1 MVKVMLLFGKPMD
14 RAGFDHY
21 FEQTHRPLLAKL
33 PDLKVLRINHVAGAV
48 TGESPFYLIVE
59 LEFSSEEVMRTGLN
73 SELGQTMAKDF
84 SNFASGGVTVL
95 LCHSQATSL
104 T

>member
-1 MVKVMLLFGKPMD
+1 MVKVLLLFGNPMD

-48 TGESPFYLIVE
+48 TGESPFYLV
-59 LEFSSEEVMRTGLN
+59 V
-73 SELGQTMAKDF
+73 GQTMAKDF